1 MLISDWSSDVC
12 SSDLTTSP
20 ALPCDVIIV
29 TAVKSLPSPF
39 RLAMEQ
45 QALIM
50 SFLNSYQFRYSTVLP
65 CRSQIAS
72 PGGTRAS
79 RRAASSPGIHLLAV
93 PPGLQIGR
101 AAFRETG

>member
-1 MLISDWSSDVC
+1 MIASFVPTKLSPP
-12 SSDLTTSP
+12 LTATTSP

-79 RRAASSPGIHLLAV
+79 RRAASSSTSEEHTSELHSLLA
-93 PPGLQIGR
+93 
-101 AAFRETG
+101 